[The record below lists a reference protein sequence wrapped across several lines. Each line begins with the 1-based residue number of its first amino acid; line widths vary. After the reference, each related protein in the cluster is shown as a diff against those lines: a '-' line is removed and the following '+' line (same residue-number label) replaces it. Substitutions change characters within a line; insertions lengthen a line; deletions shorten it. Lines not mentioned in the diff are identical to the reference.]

1 MLINGFILAIAL
13 QPFMIQ
19 DACHTEQYGNGNKN
33 CQHHA
38 NYSTS
43 WDTMSYNSKETE
55 SVLWCVKLV
64 KINQGDSNAMLGLL
78 ARMVHSKVLL
88 LLSALKTMTNV
99 SDNPR
104 WAACSRGL
112 CTRLS
117 SNQKQ
122 LPWQSLATTH
132 TDTAANCSLESL
144 L

>member
-13 QPFMIQ
+13 RPFMIQ
-19 DACHTEQYGNGNKN
+19 DACHTEHGNGNKN

-38 NYSTS
+38 NHSTS
-43 WDTMSYNSKETE
+43 GDTMIYNSKEKE

-78 ARMVHSKVLL
+78 ARTVHSKVLL

-104 WAACSRGL
+104 
-112 CTRLS
+112 
-117 SNQKQ
+117 
-122 LPWQSLATTH
+122 
-132 TDTAANCSLESL
+132 
-144 L
+144 

>member
-1 MLINGFILAIAL
+1 MLINGFILATAL
-13 QPFMIQ
+13 WPFMIQ

-43 WDTMSYNSKETE
+43 GDTMIYNSKEKE

-78 ARMVHSKVLL
+78 ARMVHSKL
-88 LLSALKTMTNV
+88 LLSASKTMTNV

-104 WAACSRGL
+104 
-112 CTRLS
+112 
-117 SNQKQ
+117 
-122 LPWQSLATTH
+122 
-132 TDTAANCSLESL
+132 
-144 L
+144 